1 MFTNFIGTSVLWIS
15 VCYFILWEVVVLH
28 VIVWQGFWIHLVVV
42 GDLLE
47 CCFPWSFSILVVF
60 TAYPIAM
67 VLNVFLKFRHQV
79 FAGLLVSNFFPP
91 AEVVQAVVVEVNV
104 MPAVKTADS
113 CHSVHVINRHVTDV
127 DNFCV
132 WTKTTASFSNDRNGV
147 GVVDHPSIWWVFL
160 HPVNDLNDGRN
171 WTKTVSHS
179 SGSGSFLT
187 IYAVFQWDLFIQAS
201 HVVFTNTNWTHYEV
215 NVSKGFLRISGVWE
229 LNLWSSFLHDDL
241 NSFTNLLLTFC
252 IVIVELQ
259 LSHWELVLTLD

>member
-1 MFTNFIGTSVLWIS
+1 
-15 VCYFILWEVVVLH
+15 
-28 VIVWQGFWIHLVVV
+28 
-42 GDLLE
+42 
-47 CCFPWSFSILVVF
+47 
-60 TAYPIAM
+60 
-67 VLNVFLKFRHQV
+67 
-79 FAGLLVSNFFPP
+79 
-91 AEVVQAVVVEVNV
+91 

-215 NVSKGFLRISGVWE
+215 NVGESFLWISGVWE